1 MSFSYPKETRK
12 TCRHLFTDGHRCG
25 SPALTEEPFCYY
37 HHTTRKP
44 ITNPKS
50 RRSRQ
55 STFTL
60 PRCEDRSSIQHS
72 IGEIIHHLTQ
82 NTLDTKRAGLLLY
95 ALQTASHNLP
105 KPDPNAKPV
114 DILSTI
120 HSNIVDDP
128 THGLIAPELEFGKQP
143 NRPKSLAE
151 LLMGDNFKEKLR
163 LGEEIYEQQQQE
175 KARKLQ
181 QAEANQ
187 HNPQP
192 TTLPQIQATAATTTP
207 IRLDPCPSAQSA
219 LRLGSSVL
227 RPTQVPPQPPPIED
241 FTQNKGRGGYL
252 TITSFKSLAADH

>member
-82 NTLDTKRAGLLLY
+82 NTLDTRRAGLLLY

-120 HSNIVDDP
+120 HSDIVDDP
-128 THGLIAPELEFGKQP
+128 PTASSHPNSSSANSPTAPNPSPNSSWATTSKKNSASAKKYTNNNSKKKPENSNKPKQT
-143 NRPKSLAE
+143 STTL
-151 LLMGDNFKEKLR
+151 
-163 LGEEIYEQQQQE
+163 
-175 KARKLQ
+175 
-181 QAEANQ
+181 
-187 HNPQP
+187 NPQP
-192 TTLPQIQATAATTTP
+192 YPKSRLPP
-207 IRLDPCPSAQSA
+207 PPPPQSA
-219 LRLGSSVL
+219 LIRAHPRNPRCALAHPYSAPPKYPLNPHQSKTL
-227 RPTQVPPQPPPIED
+227 RKIREE
-241 FTQNKGRGGYL
+241 GG
-252 TITSFKSLAADH
+252 TS